1 MCLLNRNV
9 GIISAFSSLRFFFCA
24 VCLVYGSVTQSSGAH
39 RWIVLRRWPLAAV
52 LPVRPSHTQLPAPPT
67 LVCRVQLYCCVR
79 LCGCIVSVCPWGWK
93 LLHWKRLQLGNQ
105 NVHMKVICTLN
116 RIRKL
121 WRYVLRYPFA
131 CPVTICIMQRERGR
145 GREKKETERDA

>member
-67 LVCRVQLYCCVR
+67 LRVPCAIVLLCSCVCVCVLLVCALEAGSCCIGK
-79 LCGCIVSVCPWGWK
+79 GC
-93 LLHWKRLQLGNQ
+93 N
-105 NVHMKVICTLN
+105 
-116 RIRKL
+116 
-121 WRYVLRYPFA
+121 
-131 CPVTICIMQRERGR
+131 
-145 GREKKETERDA
+145 